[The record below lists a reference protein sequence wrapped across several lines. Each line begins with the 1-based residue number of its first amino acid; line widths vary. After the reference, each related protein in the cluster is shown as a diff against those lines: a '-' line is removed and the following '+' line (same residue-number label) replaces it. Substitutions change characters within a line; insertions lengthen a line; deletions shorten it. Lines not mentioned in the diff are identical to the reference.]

1 MALTNTTLAAAATAA
16 STSISVTSATGF
28 AVGQVIRVD
37 NEYMSQT
44 AAAAGTVIP
53 VRRGLEGTAQVAH
66 GILGDVATGL
76 SGDFP
81 AAPAGAA
88 VPLPSAGVQ
97 GRATIGAD
105 VTLTTADLPVGNTT
119 FVITKAGV
127 CAITLEA
134 PSKAANGL
142 QLTFRSATANAHTVT
157 YTAGFLG
164 GTTASD
170 IGTFAASVGA
180 SFTIEANGGTWGQIA
195 LAGVTIA

>member
-1 MALTNTTLAAAATAA
+1 MALVNTTLASAA
-16 STSISVTSATGF
+16 SAGATSISVTSATGF

-37 NEYMSQT
+37 NEYMVQS
-44 AAAAGTVIP
+44 AAASGTVIP

-76 SGDFP
+76 SSDFP
-81 AAPAGAA
+81 AAPAGAV
-88 VPLPSAGVQ
+88 VPLPSAGGQ

-105 VTLTTADLPVGNTT
+105 VTLATADLPVGNTT
-119 FVITKAGV
+119 YVITKASA

-142 QLTFRSATANAHTVT
+142 QLTFRSASAFAHTVT

-170 IGTFAASVGA
+170 IATFAASVGA
-180 SFTIEANGGTWGQIA
+180 SMTIEANGGTWGEIA
-195 LAGVTIA
+195 LASVTVA